1 MLDDRVRHLAS
12 GRHPPPWRRLGAL
25 ACAALLLT
33 ATSAG
38 ATGWVKLLA
47 RTAAEQFQEDDL
59 RMFLEAGR
67 DALNAPGPPKTV
79 VWSNPKNKTGGS
91 FLVVGET
98 TRSGLPCRRIKFAT
112 YAPGYP
118 NPPKAWSTWT
128 VCKVEDRWKLADTR

>member
-1 MLDDRVRHLAS
+1 MDHDRIPGATTARSS
-12 GRHPPPWRRLGAL
+12 GWLRAL
-25 ACAALLLT
+25 VYATLIVACAPA
-33 ATSAG
+33 A

-67 DALNAPGPPKTV
+67 DALNAAGPPTTV
-79 VWSNPKNKTGGS
+79 EWSNPKNRTGGS
-91 FLVVGET
+91 FLVVGEA

-118 NPPKAWSTWT
+118 NPLKTWTTWT
-128 VCKVEDRWKLADTR
+128 VCKVDDRWKVADTK

>member
-1 MLDDRVRHLAS
+1 M
-12 GRHPPPWRRLGAL
+12 
-25 ACAALLLT
+25 
-33 ATSAG
+33 
-38 ATGWVKLLA
+38 KLLA

-79 VWSNPKNKTGGS
+79 EWSNPKNKTGGS

>member
-1 MLDDRVRHLAS
+1 MDHDRIPGATTARSS
-12 GRHPPPWRRLGAL
+12 GWLRAL
-25 ACAALLLT
+25 VYATLIVACAPA
-33 ATSAG
+33 A

-67 DALNAPGPPKTV
+67 EALNAAGPPKTV
-79 VWSNPKNKTGGS
+79 EWSNPKNHTGGS

-98 TRSGLPCRRIKFAT
+98 TRSGLPCRRIKFAS

-118 NPPKAWSTWT
+118 NPPKTWTTWT
-128 VCKVEDRWKLADTR
+128 VCKVDDRWKVADTK